1 MKAERKHACVLQSCS
16 DAIEEVFDSKLHIIG
31 GVGLAIG
38 VIMVSVDAQNLTC
51 RILLAASSKAKL
63 HGKVLISLPFP
74 GVRDDLQHALVLRHQ
89 EVEGGGVKSTV
100 APPEI
105 SINVA

>member
-1 MKAERKHACVLQSCS
+1 MRK
-16 DAIEEVFDSKLHIIG
+16 
-31 GVGLAIG
+31 
-38 VIMVSVDAQNLTC
+38 NLI
-51 RILLAASSKAKL
+51 RKILLAASSKAKL
-63 HGKVLISLPFP
+63 HGKVLLISLPFP
-74 GVRDDLQHALVLRHQ
+74 DVRDDLQHALVLRHQ